1 MATINKTFALQVLE
15 ENFKNYQQNGED
27 TTTTLRQYVEACAE
41 SEPNFYRWLF
51 KDDEISD
58 FGDNLTDEQRDEYN
72 DFLDTCE

>member
-1 MATINKTFALQVLE
+1 MTTINKAYALQVLK
-15 ENFKNYQQNGED
+15 ENYNNYKQNGDD
-27 TTTTLRQYVEACAE
+27 TATTLRQYIEGCAE

-72 DFLDTCE
+72 DFLDWCE